1 MVNNLDGLPGNESMN
16 SVPSPHRV
24 ESPNMSMPPVMN
36 MNMPPMSAMP
46 PFMPGAPPF
55 MQIPPFMLSNQ
66 AGLPGLP
73 PLGRLMSPPP
83 NRFTPTDRDH
93 RYSPRRGNRYSPD
106 SRYDDYTAFETE
118 TDYSPPPSPRR
129 GYNSPSNKKGKDTK
143 QQWSSSSSS
152 SSTFSDENDH
162 W

>member
-1 MVNNLDGLPGNESMN
+1 
-16 SVPSPHRV
+16 
-24 ESPNMSMPPVMN
+24 
-36 MNMPPMSAMP
+36 
-46 PFMPGAPPF
+46 
-55 MQIPPFMLSNQ
+55 MLSNQ

-118 TDYSPPPSPRR
+118 TDYSPPPSPNPRR
-129 GYNSPSNKKGKDTK
+129 GYNSPSNKKGKDTNQQ

-152 SSTFSDENDH
+152 SSFSDENDH